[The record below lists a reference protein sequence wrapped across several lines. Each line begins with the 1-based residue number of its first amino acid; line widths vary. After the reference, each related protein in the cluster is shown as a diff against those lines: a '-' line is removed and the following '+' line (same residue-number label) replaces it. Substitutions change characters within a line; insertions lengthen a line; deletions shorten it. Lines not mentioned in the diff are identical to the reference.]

1 MIQQNRTDR
10 HDPLHYLQK
19 SAIIRYAKG
28 DVIGDGTGGNGRL
41 FLVLNGRVQVF
52 HADNNGKNVLLHIV
66 EPEGFFGEAGLWGAA
81 PWLNQTISAA
91 APTELMSWTA
101 AEIEAQILREPALG
115 LALLEKMTERI
126 SLLRDRIF
134 ALSVLPNRARLMVTL
149 RQLAEIMGEPTET
162 GILRL
167 RSLTHQM
174 IADYT
179 GTSREIVTMELN
191 WLRRISA
198 INYARSYIDVDLGAL
213 DAQLKHEGAYSFCP
227 EPTQRAASVLL

>member
-1 MIQQNRTDR
+1 MIQQTKSAR

-19 SAIIRYAKG
+19 SSIARYAKG
-28 DVIGDGTGGNGRL
+28 DVIGDRGHSRL
-41 FLVLNGRVQVF
+41 SLVLTGRVQVF
-52 HADNNGKNVLLHIV
+52 RTDNNGKNVLLHIV
-66 EPEGFFGEAGLWGAA
+66 EPEGFFGEAGLWGAV
-81 PWLNQTISAA
+81 PWPNQTISAA
-91 APTELMSWTA
+91 APTELMSWSA
-101 AEIEAQILREPALG
+101 EEIEAQILREPALG
-115 LALLEKMTERI
+115 VALLEEMTEQI

-149 RQLAEIMGEPTET
+149 RQLAEMMGEPTES
-162 GILRL
+162 GVLRL

-198 INYARSYIDVDLGAL
+198 INYSRSYIDVNLGAL
-213 DAQLKHEGAYSFCP
+213 DAQLKHEGAYSVCP
-227 EPTQRAASVLL
+227 EPLQRAASVLR